1 MDKSMLLKKITLS
14 MFALVMAAR
23 CAPSPRVT
31 PSGSAQATLPQPAP
45 SVTVRPTQVP
55 TSQVS
60 QTPDVVATITPTAN
74 NADGLTRACID
85 PGKSTGISLSPG
97 RIVMVAIDNP
107 SQVAMMNTETGSMEA
122 LPGSSEKDVI
132 SSVHVSPDFT
142 RIAYRNETLGQL
154 MVGGAIGSVSLNIS
168 WPATWQQIDGWLN
181 EHQLIVDVSTTGEG
195 HGLVLLDVDSQAQT
209 ELPAT
214 FPDLIAFDP
223 DPFWQWFNATKIIYN
238 RTARTALYPGKSS
251 GIGALILRSLSD
263 DRIITELPGTI
274 SYGLTPIWSPDNQH
288 TVIKGPASLLSAE
301 PKEDVDSTQ
310 EELYLLDADGVT
322 KQITHLTE
330 SWEEVDFYQYSW
342 SPDGTRL
349 AFRFIAGPYGY
360 PDLYP
365 TSRPD
370 LPGRLAVLDLE
381 SGMIM
386 DYCLPSG
393 QSLAAPVWSPD
404 GRYLLA
410 EDYYHS
416 LAPYENK
423 VYAVDLE
430 KHVASVLI
438 DGFTPIGWVALK

>member
-1 MDKSMLLKKITLS
+1 M
-14 MFALVMAAR
+14 
-23 CAPSPRVT
+23 
-31 PSGSAQATLPQPAP
+31 
-45 SVTVRPTQVP
+45 
-55 TSQVS
+55 
-60 QTPDVVATITPTAN
+60 
-74 NADGLTRACID
+74 
-85 PGKSTGISLSPG
+85 
-97 RIVMVAIDNP
+97 
-107 SQVAMMNTETGSMEA
+107 
-122 LPGSSEKDVI
+122 

-142 RIAYRNETLGQL
+142 KIAYRNETLGQL
-154 MVGGAIGSVSLNIS
+154 TIGEASGSVSLSIP

-181 EHQLIVDVSTTGEG
+181 DHQLIVDTSTTGED
-195 HGLVLLDVDSQAQT
+195 HKLVLLDVDSQAQT
-209 ELPAT
+209 ELPST

-223 DPFWQWFNATKIIYN
+223 DPFWQWFNATKIIYD

-251 GIGALILRSLSD
+251 GMGALILRSLPD
-263 DRIITELPGTI
+263 EKIITELPGTI
-274 SYGLTPIWSPDNQH
+274 SYGLTPIWSLDSQR
-288 TVIKGPASLLSAE
+288 TVIKGPASLLSAK
-301 PKEDVDSTQ
+301 PKEDIDSTQ

-349 AFRFIAGPYGY
+349 AFRFIAGPYDY

-381 SGMIM
+381 SGMIT

-404 GRYLLA
+404 GGYLLV
-410 EDYYHS
+410 EDYYQS
-416 LAPYENK
+416 LPPYESN

-430 KHVASVLI
+430 KHVASILI